1 MVRNKTF
8 HWNKEL
14 DLFQDSDDKKT
25 FDLKLQVSQKV
36 NKNVNKI
43 MFVSPHNPLQ
53 LHTHRPTG

>member
-25 FDLKLQVSQKV
+25 FNLNLQVSQKV
-36 NKNVNKI
+36 DKNVIK
-43 MFVSPHNPLQ
+43 L
-53 LHTHRPTG
+53 TR